1 MVPNM
6 CDPHAHAMNVGMQAV
21 EEALEAGRLR
31 ECEDVLDYMDAAEGG
46 WKMACAKR
54 LEADLENLS
63 GRLATLYEML
73 SGDHH
78 VGAHVAFD
86 ARHDVSQAQARAE
99 ILREALSR

>member
-6 CDPHAHAMNVGMQAV
+6 CDPHTHAMNVGLV

-31 ECEDVLDYMDAAEGG
+31 DCEDLLDYMDAAEGG

-63 GRLATLYEML
+63 NRLRTLYEML

-78 VGAHVAFD
+78 VGAHVALE

-99 ILREALSR
+99 ILREVMGR